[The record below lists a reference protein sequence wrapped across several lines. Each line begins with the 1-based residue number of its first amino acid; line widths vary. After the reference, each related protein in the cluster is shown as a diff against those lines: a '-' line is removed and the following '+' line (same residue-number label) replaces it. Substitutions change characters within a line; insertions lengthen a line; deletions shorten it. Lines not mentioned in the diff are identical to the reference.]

1 MKVLEPSTEALLDEN
16 ARSQLLYDRYHQL
29 AAIDIRKSQGLVLY
43 KQEIEKIEVQKP
55 IYYKRINQMRE
66 RLFGS
71 LDDDQKVL
79 GPIQVSQGDIKVTL
93 GTENDQKN
101 IDNAWEEYMKH
112 EINGLVAKDAHTASA
127 DEGQRKKL
135 LKDIE
140 IFRGF
145 GWAEESHGNIS
156 ACDPESA
163 DSASDKMASHNIKL
177 ENTKG
182 KLRHTQ
188 EDNASL
194 VAAEAE
200 KTREVKNAL
209 VSAQS
214 MLIQANKRVA
224 LLEFTLNNKNH
235 PMHDVLTFSFAISL
249 RFFNLSTRHN
259 NFGNFTPIPE
269 RGITDVGAIDRG
281 SAAAHS
287 GNVRAHA
294 YMIIKDSNGL
304 FKNCGEIFK
313 AHYAVTHE
321 EVFQSK
327 FDKYSMDSKNTEI
340 ANYRGSMVHCMS
352 FSKLTHDSNGDNR
365 FETLRKQ
372 CEVKYQSHLKNSA
385 SAAEAQKKFDSDGS
399 VGGMVIEMKKIS
411 KHIAWLERKRI
422 KAQFSESDSYID
434 SDSD

>member
-1 MKVLEPSTEALLDEN
+1 KQLQSFFSIFLHKLRQNEGPRASTEASLDEN
-16 ARSQLLYDRYHQL
+16 ARSQLLYDRYRQL

-43 KQEIEKIEVQKP
+43 KQEIEKIEVQKNNLLQT
-55 IYYKRINQMRE
+55 YQ
-66 RLFGS
+66 S
-71 LDDDQKVL
+71 
-79 GPIQVSQGDIKVTL
+79 
-93 GTENDQKN
+93 
-101 IDNAWEEYMKH
+101 
-112 EINGLVAKDAHTASA
+112 DARASA

-163 DSASDKMASHNIKL
+163 DSASDKMASHNIEL
-177 ENTKG
+177 ENIEG
-182 KLRHTQ
+182 KLRHIQ

-224 LLEFTLNNKNH
+224 ILEFTLNNKNH
-235 PMHDVLTFSFAISL
+235 PMHDVSTFSFVISL

-411 KHIAWLERKRI
+411 KHIAWLERKRL